1 MNSFVFRPTR
11 DSLAPP
17 NYQVTGARSQRKRQK
32 SINIYQIR
40 FGLIFAFRF
49 YYANSS
55 RRKSKRNWS
64 YLNSVKCLRSMT
76 LPGSEL
82 KVAGI

>member
-1 MNSFVFRPTR
+1 
-11 DSLAPP
+11 
-17 NYQVTGARSQRKRQK
+17 KRQK

-55 RRKSKRNWS
+55 RLKSKRNWS
-64 YLNSVKCLRSMT
+64 YLNSVESRRSMT
-76 LPGSEL
+76 CRGPS
-82 KVAGI
+82 